1 MRMAKNLRRG
11 SKELSDVT
19 NCLKMT
25 TFLIREGS
33 YIIHV
38 DRFSGILI
46 NKAYVY
52 SKMVI

>member
-33 YIIHV
+33 YINHV
-38 DRFSGILI
+38 DRFSGL
-46 NKAYVY
+46 K
-52 SKMVI
+52 

>member
-25 TFLIREGS
+25 TFLIREGV
-33 YIIHV
+33 IHKP
-38 DRFSGILI
+38 RGQI
-46 NKAYVY
+46 NKAYVV
-52 SKMVI
+52 K